1 MRKITR
7 DLVVLGGGPG
17 GYTAA
22 FRAADLGRSVTLIDK
37 NPTLGGVCLNVGCIP
52 SKTLLHISGVL
63 KQTELLKSIG
73 VEFSAPTIDLAR
85 IRSHKEQVVTSL
97 TSGLDKLCEARSVE
111 RVTGSGTFTSDNSL
125 LVTTPEED
133 LEISF
138 TDCIIAVGSRPNKIP
153 EVDHTDPRI
162 WDSTDALALKSIPNR
177 LTIIGGGIIGL
188 EIAEIY
194 HSLGSEITMIEMMK
208 ELIPAADKDLKRPL
222 VIATKKTFSGV
233 YTSTKVT
240 KIVTSGNEVILSL
253 EGKKAPETLLADA
266 VLIAVGRRPNTDLI
280 GIEHTS
286 IKLDQRSFITTDTR
300 QVAYPH
306 LFAIGDIV
314 GNPMLAHK
322 ATHQGKVAAEVA
334 CEQAS
339 AFTPT
344 AIPSVAYTSPEIA
357 WVGLTEKE
365 AKEQGIEYE
374 KGSFPWR
381 ASGRALSEQAIEGM
395 SKVLFDKNH
404 GRILG
409 AGITGAHAGE
419 LISEAVLAIEMGAV
433 AEDIAKTIHP
443 HPTLSE
449 TFGLSSEIVDG
460 SITDIL
466 PKK

>member
-1 MRKITR
+1 MRQITR

-22 FRAADLGRSVTLIDK
+22 FRAADLGRTVTLINK
-37 NPTLGGVCLNVGCIP
+37 HFTLGGVCLNVGCIP
-52 SKTLLHISGVL
+52 SKTLLHVSGVL
-63 KQTELLKSIG
+63 KQAEKLKSIG
-73 VEFSAPTIDLAR
+73 VEFSSPTIDLDR
-85 IRSHKEQVVTSL
+85 VRSHKEQVVETL
-97 TSGLDKLCEARSVE
+97 TSGLDQLCSARSVE
-111 RVTGSGTFTSDNSL
+111 RITGTGTFATDRTLRISTAD
-125 LVTTPEED
+125 EE
-133 LEISF
+133 LEITF
-138 TDCIIAVGSRPNKIP
+138 TDCIIAVGSRPVRIGGI
-153 EVDHTDPRI
+153 DHEDSRI
-162 WDSTDALALKSIPNR
+162 WDSTDALSLKEIPRR

-188 EIAEIY
+188 EMAEIY
-194 HSLGSEITMIEMMK
+194 HGLGSEITIIEMMK

-222 VIATKKTFSGV
+222 VMATKKAYV
-233 YTSTKVT
+233 AIYTSTKVLG
-240 KIVTSGNEVILSL
+240 IDTSGKSLSISL
-253 EGKKAPETLLADA
+253 EGKKAPRTIESDA
-266 VLIAVGRRPNTDLI
+266 VLIAVGRRPNTDII

-286 IKLDQRSFITTDTR
+286 LTLDERSFIVTDEK
-300 QVAYPH
+300 QIAAPH
-306 LFAIGDIV
+306 IYAIGDAV

-334 CEQAS
+334 SGRPS
-339 AFTPT
+339 AFTP
-344 AIPSVAYTSPEIA
+344 AGIPSVAYTSPEIA

-365 AKEQGIEYE
+365 AKEQGIAYE

-381 ASGRALSEQAIEGM
+381 ASGRALSEQATEGM

-404 GRILG
+404 GRIIG
-409 AGITGAHAGE
+409 AGITGSHAGE

-466 PKK
+466 TQS